1 LLHGAG
7 RARVHRSCAIH
18 SRLLPDPDSSTVTRS
33 SRWPAASPAAWR
45 PNARRFY
52 AWFSSAR
59 LHAKTTGPRSEID
72 LLVVLKSSDRPLAE
86 RVADFLRF
94 IPPYPTD
101 VFPFTLAEI
110 EQRTASGDPFLTR
123 ALAEGILLHPA

>member
-1 LLHGAG
+1 MAAERPEVLRVVLFGSFAREDYGA
-7 RARVHRSCAIH
+7 RS
-18 SRLLPDPDSSTVTRS
+18 D
-33 SRWPAASPAAWR
+33 
-45 PNARRFY
+45 
-52 AWFSSAR
+52 
-59 LHAKTTGPRSEID
+59 ID
-72 LLVVLKSSDRPLAE
+72 LLVVLKSSDRPFAE